1 MKKTFA
7 IRKPRGAG
15 GDWLH
20 DLVGHFLPDL
30 REVWI
35 TFGVEDQPFGG
46 GFRMDIHI
54 TPAIIWTPWQQSVL
68 ATMPEL
74 GIVTRSGSIGV
85 EWWTW
90 RATVRYGLS
99 RQNMPNAGAD
109 GRGAT
114 GQPMT
119 ETE

>member
-7 IRKPRGAG
+7 IRKKRDAG

-20 DLVGHFLPDL
+20 DLVGHFIPDL
-30 REVWI
+30 REIWI

-46 GFRMDIHI
+46 GFRMDIHV
-54 TPAIIWTPWQQSVL
+54 TPAIIWTPWQKSVL

-99 RQNMPNAGAD
+99 RQNMPNGSD
-109 GRGAT
+109 DRRIPPKGDHD
-114 GQPMT
+114 
-119 ETE
+119 